1 MASATKILNVHPNG
15 QVSLGKAHAGEML
28 QMETLADGRILLTP
42 VTVQPKHHQTFF
54 TEDAK
59 AKLEGFKSWRK
70 EASLSSES
78 AAIDEIDR
86 LLKSK
91 K

>member
-1 MASATKILNVHPNG
+1 MAQGAKILNVHPNG

-42 VTVQPKHHQTFF
+42 VTVQPKHHETFF

-70 EASLSSES
+70 EASLGSEN
-78 AAIDEIDR
+78 AATD
-86 LLKSK
+86 LLDKLIKSK

>member
-1 MASATKILNVHPNG
+1 MSQTAKILSVHSNG

-28 QMETLADGRILLTP
+28 QMETLSDGRILLTP
-42 VTVQPKHHQTFF
+42 VTVQPKHHETFF

-70 EASLSSES
+70 EAPVDSEKG
-78 AAIDEIDR
+78 ADDMIGQVI
-86 LLKSK
+86 KSK
-91 K
+91 T